1 MTGIARKGLGPV
13 ACLIAALA
21 VVAGAFG
28 AHALKGRLDTSALEL
43 WKTAVDY
50 QFWHALGLLAMAV
63 MPGPR
68 SRLATAAASLLVT
81 GIVLFSGSL
90 YALALGA
97 PRIVGVVTPLGGS
110 ALIAGWLCLGLMLW
124 GDARE

>member
-1 MTGIARKGLGPV
+1 MTVIVRKGLGPV

-28 AHALKGRLDTSALEL
+28 AHALKGRLDAGALEL

-63 MPGPR
+63 MPRPR
-68 SRLATAAASLLVT
+68 SRLATAAGALLVT
-81 GIVLFSGSL
+81 GIALFSGSL

-97 PRIVGVVTPLGGS
+97 PRIVGAVTPFGGV
-110 ALIAGWLCLGLMLW
+110 ALITGWLCLGIVFW
-124 GDARE
+124 RTARD